1 MYLTQFSMTKSW
13 ILKADMDGHNIIVVA
28 HETGYP
34 MGIAVDFWS
43 SLIFW
48 ARAGASLGVMTSNLH
63 GKNVQVVAEDEID
76 FPYGIAVS
84 ESEIFWGSQGGKVKS
99 SSKLGV
105 NITVLYNGTAP
116 VRHIVLANRLSSTRS
131 RSNDCFEV
139 CVGICVLTPAS
150 FRCLFPES
158 FLGD

>member
-1 MYLTQFSMTKSW
+1 MYLTQFSQTKSC
-13 ILKADMDGHNIIVVA
+13 ILKADMDGQNIIVVA
-28 HETGYP
+28 HGTGCP

-43 SLIFW
+43 SKIFW
-48 ARAGASLGVMTSNLH
+48 ARAGASLGVMTSDLQ
-63 GKNVQVVAEDEID
+63 GKDVQVVAKDGVD
-76 FPYGIAVS
+76 FPWGIAVS
-84 ESEIFWGSQGGKVKS
+84 ESEIFWGSQDGKIKS

-105 NITVLYNGTAP
+105 NVTVLYNGTAP

-139 CVGICVLTPAS
+139 CFGICVLTPAS
-150 FRCLFPES
+150 FRCLIPES